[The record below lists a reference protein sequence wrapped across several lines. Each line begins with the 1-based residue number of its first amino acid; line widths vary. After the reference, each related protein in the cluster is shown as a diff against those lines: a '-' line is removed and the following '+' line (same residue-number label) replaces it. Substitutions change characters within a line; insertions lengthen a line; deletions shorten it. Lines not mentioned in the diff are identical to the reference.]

1 MTTTISV
8 PRPRANLAPG
18 DARELV
24 HTIVALLQRDVR
36 VIRREWASFLVR
48 LIMQP
53 LLFVFVFTYV
63 LPKVGA
69 GASPV
74 GSVAAAH
81 TAFTFATILV
91 PGLVAV
97 SINFQGVQ
105 AVALPLVREFSWS
118 KEIEDRVLAPV
129 PVWGVG
135 LAKILSGTA
144 QAMLAAVI
152 VLPVVTFVHA
162 PGKGPHLE
170 PNWLGF
176 VVVLFFSATLMSSFG
191 LLLGTII
198 DPNKLNLLFSVV
210 ILPITFLG
218 CVYYPWAALSSIR
231 WLQVLVL
238 INPLVYVSEGLR
250 WALTP
255 QIGHMPLWAIALAL
269 VGGSAVFGTLALRTF
284 TRRVIT

>member
-1 MTTTISV
+1 MSATV
-8 PRPRANLAPG
+8 AAERVQPKAARPDL
-18 DARELV
+18 REFT
-24 HTIVALLQRDVR
+24 HTLVALLQRDAR
-36 VIRREWASFLVR
+36 VIRREWVSFVVR

-53 LLFVFVFTYV
+53 FLFIFVFTYV

-74 GSVAAAH
+74 GAAAAGA
-81 TAFTFATILV
+81 TAFTFATVLV

-105 AVALPLVREFSWS
+105 AVALPLVREFSFS
-118 KEIEDRVLAPV
+118 KEIEDRVLAPI

-135 LAKILSGTA
+135 LAKIASGA
-144 QAMLAAVI
+144 CQAMLAACV
-152 VLPVVTFVHA
+152 VLPVVVFVHA

-176 VVVLFFSATLMSSFG
+176 VVVVFFSATLMSCFG
-191 LLLGTII
+191 LLLGTLI
-198 DPNKLNLLFSVV
+198 DPNKLNLVFSVV

-231 WLQVLVL
+231 WLQILVL
-238 INPLVYVSEGLR
+238 LNPLVYVSEGLR

-255 QIGHMPLWAIALAL
+255 QVGHMPLWAITLAL
-269 VGGSAVFGTLALRTF
+269 VGGTLVFGGMALRSF